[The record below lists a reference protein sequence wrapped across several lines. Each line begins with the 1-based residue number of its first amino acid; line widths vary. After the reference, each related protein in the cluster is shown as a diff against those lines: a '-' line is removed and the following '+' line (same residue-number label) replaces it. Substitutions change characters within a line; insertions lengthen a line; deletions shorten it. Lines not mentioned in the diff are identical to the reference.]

1 MAEHRFQSNDRLYVL
16 GILGVFDQG
25 FKAII
30 HEALHL
36 AMQERKR
43 RSGERLPPNRK
54 RRGA

>member
-30 HEALHL
+30 HEALHV
-36 AMQERKR
+36 AMQQREA
-43 RSGERLPPNRK
+43 P
-54 RRGA
+54 